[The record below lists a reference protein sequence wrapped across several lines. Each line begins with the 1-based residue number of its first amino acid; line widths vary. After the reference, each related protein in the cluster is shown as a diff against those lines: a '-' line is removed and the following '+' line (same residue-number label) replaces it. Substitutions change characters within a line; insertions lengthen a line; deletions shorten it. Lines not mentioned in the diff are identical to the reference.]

1 MITIKGSYNTANVM
15 IDEIDESAKE
25 QIQTFLNHPAF
36 ADTYI
41 AIMPDVHAG
50 KGAVIGLTMK
60 KNGFII
66 PNVIGVDIGCGM
78 LTAKFSL
85 DSIDPV
91 KLDSFIRTE
100 IPSGFAVNKNH
111 NCVSKD
117 QKNEIRDVCL
127 RIKTDTDKALNAVGS
142 LGGGNHFIEAGYDS
156 NRYLWITIHSGS
168 RNFGLKIAVH
178 YQKKAKDLLSKSSAD
193 NQYKDLEFM
202 PEDSPECRDYL
213 RDLFTAQRFAAANRE
228 EMMRR
233 IISFIGKDPEEM
245 IESVHN
251 FIGTDNI
258 IRKGAT
264 PAHKGQKVIIPFNM
278 RDGIAICE
286 GKGSEKY
293 NCSAPHGAGRILSRT
308 QAKKQLSADD
318 FRRQMINAGIYT
330 STASKETLDEAPG
343 AYKDM
348 NLIIDNIKETVEVI
362 EMIKPVYNFKAGKD

>member
-1 MITIKGSYNTANVM
+1 MITIKGTYNTANVM
-15 IDEIDESAKE
+15 IDEIDESAKD

-36 ADTYI
+36 ANTYI

-50 KGAVIGLTMK
+50 KGAVIGFTMK
-60 KNGFII
+60 TNGFII

-78 LTAKFSL
+78 LSAKFKI
-85 DSIDPV
+85 DSIDPA
-91 KLDSFIRTE
+91 KLDTFIKTN
-100 IPSGFAVNKNH
+100 IPSGFANNINH
-111 NCVSKD
+111 NSVSKN
-117 QKNEIRDVCL
+117 QRNEIIDVCH
-127 RIKTDTDKALNAVGS
+127 RIKTDTDKALNAIGS

-156 NRYLWITIHSGS
+156 KGNLWITIHSGS

-178 YQKKAKDLLSKSSAD
+178 YQNKAKDSLRKHC
-193 NQYKDLEFM
+193 NQDYKDLEFL
-202 PEDSPECRDYL
+202 PEDSSECQDYL

-228 EMMRR
+228 EMLRR
-233 IISFIGKDPEEM
+233 IISFIGKDPEEI

-278 RDGIAICE
+278 RDGIAVCE

-293 NCSAPHGAGRILSRT
+293 NYSAPHGAGRILSRV

-318 FRRQMINAGIYT
+318 FRQQMINAGIYT

-348 NLIIDNIKETVEVI
+348 NLILDNIKETVEVI
-362 EMIKPVYNFKAGKD
+362 EMIKPVYNFKAGNE

>member
-1 MITIKGSYNTANVM
+1 MITIKGTYNTANVM
-15 IDEIDESAKE
+15 IDEIDETAKD

-50 KGAVIGLTMK
+50 KGAVIGFTMK

-78 LTAKFSL
+78 LSAKFKI
-85 DSIDPV
+85 DSIDPA
-91 KLDSFIRTE
+91 KLDTFIKTN
-100 IPSGFAVNKNH
+100 IPSGFAINKNH
-111 NCVSKD
+111 NCVSKN
-117 QKNEIRDVCL
+117 QKNEIIDVCHK
-127 RIKTDTDKALNAVGS
+127 IKTDSEKALNAIGS

-156 NRYLWITIHSGS
+156 KSNLWITIHSGS

-178 YQKKAKDLLSKSSAD
+178 YQNKAKNSLRKHCKED
-193 NQYKDLEFM
+193 YKDLEFL
-202 PEDSPECRDYL
+202 PEDSSECQDYL

-228 EMMRR
+228 EMLRR
-233 IISFIGKDPEEM
+233 IISFIGKDPEEI

-293 NCSAPHGAGRILSRT
+293 NYSAPHGAGRILSRV

-318 FRRQMINAGIYT
+318 FRQQMINAGIYT
-330 STASKETLDEAPG
+330 STASKDTLDEAPG

-348 NLIIDNIKETVEVI
+348 KLILDNIKETVEVI
-362 EMIKPVYNFKAGKD
+362 EMIKPVYNFKAGKE

>member
-1 MITIKGSYNTANVM
+1 MITIKGTYNTANVM
-15 IDEIDESAKE
+15 IDEIDETARE

-36 ADTYI
+36 ANTYI

-50 KGAVIGLTMK
+50 KGAVIGFTMK
-60 KNGFII
+60 TNGFII

-78 LTAKFSL
+78 LSAKFNIE
-85 DSIDPV
+85 SIDPA
-91 KLDSFIRTE
+91 KLDAFIKTS
-100 IPSGFAVNKNH
+100 IPSGFAINKNH
-111 NCVSKD
+111 NCVSKN
-117 QKNEIRDVCL
+117 QKNEIIDVCH
-127 RIKTDTDKALNAVGS
+127 RIKTDSEKALNAVGS

-156 NRYLWITIHSGS
+156 KGNLWITIHSGS

-178 YQKKAKDLLSKSSAD
+178 YQNKAKDNLQKHC
-193 NQYKDLEFM
+193 NQDYKDLDFLQ
-202 PEDSPECRDYL
+202 EDSPECQDYL
-213 RDLFTAQRFAAANRE
+213 RDLFTAQRFAASNRE
-228 EMMRR
+228 EMLRR
-233 IISFIGKDPEEM
+233 IISFIGKDPEEI

-278 RDGIAICE
+278 KDGIAICE
-286 GKGSEKY
+286 GKGSAKY
-293 NCSAPHGAGRILSRT
+293 NYSAPHGAGRILSRV

-318 FRRQMINAGIYT
+318 FRQQMINAGIYT

-348 NLIIDNIKETVEVI
+348 NLILDNIKETVEII
-362 EMIKPVYNFKAGKD
+362 EMIKPIYNFKAGNE

>member
-15 IDEIDESAKE
+15 IDEIDETARE

-36 ADTYI
+36 ANTYI
-41 AIMPDVHAG
+41 AVMPDVHAG
-50 KGAVIGLTMK
+50 KGAVIGFTMK
-60 KNGFII
+60 TNGFII

-78 LTAKFSL
+78 LSAKFSL
-85 DSIDPV
+85 DSIDPA

-100 IPSGFAVNKNH
+100 IPSGFAINKNH
-111 NCVSKD
+111 NCVSKS
-117 QKNEIRDVCL
+117 QKHEIRDVCL

-178 YQKKAKDLLSKSSAD
+178 YQKKAKEILSKNSAD
-193 NQYKDLEFM
+193 IQYKDLEFM

-213 RDLFTAQRFAAANRE
+213 RDLFTAQRFAASNRE

-293 NCSAPHGAGRILSRT
+293 NCSAPHGAGRILSRV

-348 NLIIDNIKETVEVI
+348 NLILDNIKETVEVI
-362 EMIKPVYNFKAGKD
+362 EMIKPVYNFKAGKE

>member
-1 MITIKGSYNTANVM
+1 MITIKGTYNTANVM
-15 IDEIDESAKE
+15 IDEIDETAKD

-36 ADTYI
+36 ANTYI

-50 KGAVIGLTMK
+50 KGAVIGFTMK
-60 KNGFII
+60 TNGFII

-78 LTAKFSL
+78 LSTKFKK
-85 DSIDPV
+85 DSIDPA
-91 KLDSFIRTE
+91 KLDAFIKTD
-100 IPSGFAVNKNH
+100 IPSGFAINKNH
-111 NCVSKD
+111 NCVSKN
-117 QKNEIRDVCL
+117 QKNEIIDVCH
-127 RIKTDTDKALNAVGS
+127 RIKTDTDKALNAIGS

-156 NRYLWITIHSGS
+156 KGNLWITIHSGS

-178 YQKKAKDLLSKSSAD
+178 YQNKAKDSLRKHC
-193 NQYKDLEFM
+193 NQDYKDLDFLQ
-202 PEDSPECRDYL
+202 EDSPECQAYL

-228 EMMRR
+228 EMLRR
-233 IISFIGKDPEEM
+233 IISFIGKDPEEI

-293 NCSAPHGAGRILSRT
+293 NYSAPHGAGRILSRV

-318 FRRQMINAGIYT
+318 FRQQMINAGIYT
-330 STASKETLDEAPG
+330 STASKDTLDEAPG

-348 NLIIDNIKETVEVI
+348 KLILDNIKETVEVI
-362 EMIKPVYNFKAGKD
+362 EMIKPVYNFKAGKE